1 LQDKYIKERM
11 IHFMVLPNDLLEA
24 SINRGVSLLLK
35 DGRILNGKLSGFDQ
49 YMNIVIEDA
58 VEEKEG
64 QEQRRLGRVVVRGST
79 IVSISFL

>member
-1 LQDKYIKERM
+1 M

>member
-1 LQDKYIKERM
+1 V

-24 SINRGVSLLLK
+24 SINRNVSLLLK
-35 DGRILNGKLSGFDQ
+35 DGRLLSGKLSGFDQ